1 MSNIIFKVQSL
12 YNWSIQKNIRGCL
25 FIEILTFIKN
35 LITVAENKNM
45 LGAFIFVFIILT
57 MLLKDIKLV
66 SKNLTKILI
75 AYSIVISIISNILK

>member
-1 MSNIIFKVQSL
+1 
-12 YNWSIQKNIRGCL
+12 
-25 FIEILTFIKN
+25 
-35 LITVAENKNM
+35 M